1 MTFKNITFL
10 IGLAWLLYGA
20 TTFSYLDWDVGV
32 SLVMAFSTYF
42 TADKVIDRL
51 RSLDLSKYPVAMLY
65 TWFSVDGSY
74 TIYWFFVDRSVL
86 LAMRPR
92 ELGMML
98 LLAGLLILLGLYP
111 QPVIDTASGTVGA
124 VQHWFVSLPAVSEG
138 VL

>member
-1 MTFKNITFL
+1 MMFKNITFL

-74 TIYWFFVDRSVL
+74 TIYWFCVDRSVL
-86 LAMRPR
+86 LAMRDGQWLTSLCLFLLCGMIWSVHLQDLR
-92 ELGMML
+92 QFLG
-98 LLAGLLILLGLYP
+98 
-111 QPVIDTASGTVGA
+111 TRR
-124 VQHWFVSLPAVSEG
+124 
-138 VL
+138 

>member
-42 TADKVIDRL
+42 TADKAIDRL
-51 RSLDLSKYPVAMLY
+51 RSLDLSKYPVAILY

-86 LAMRPR
+86 LAMRDGQWLTSLCLFLLCGMIWSVR
-92 ELGMML
+92 LQDLRQFLG
-98 LLAGLLILLGLYP
+98 
-111 QPVIDTASGTVGA
+111 TRR
-124 VQHWFVSLPAVSEG
+124 
-138 VL
+138 